1 MRAALRGG
9 FFVGFSRR
17 KRPVKRP
24 LRISTNTA
32 SHGSEIRISVPTEQM
47 RILRT
52 SRRKSC
58 RVPSPEA
65 KFSRNVRYAS
75 LYAFNDGFYFVSAVL
90 FLRLSPLRVS
100 YPFTEIRKTRA
111 LSDARAHD
119 SDLSYS
125 PKVVSSRVLDVLQKF
140 LTDSI
145 ALSAAALVL

>member
-32 SHGSEIRISVPTEQM
+32 SHGSGIRISAPTEQM
-47 RILRT
+47 RIFRT

-58 RVPSPEA
+58 RAP
-65 KFSRNVRYAS
+65 FSDAQLPATSVTLRFTLLRRLLS
-75 LYAFNDGFYFVSAVL
+75 FVSAVL

>member
-47 RILRT
+47 RIFRT

-58 RVPSPEA
+58 RVPFSDA
-65 KFSRNVRYAS
+65 QLSRNS
-75 LYAFNDGFYFVSAVL
+75 LYAFNDGFYPSFQPSFSFA
-90 FLRLSPLRVS
+90 FLPLRVS